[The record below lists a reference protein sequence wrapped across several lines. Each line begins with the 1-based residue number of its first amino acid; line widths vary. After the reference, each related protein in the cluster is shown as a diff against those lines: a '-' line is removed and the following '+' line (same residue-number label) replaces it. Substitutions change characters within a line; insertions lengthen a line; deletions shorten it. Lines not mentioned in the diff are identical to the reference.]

1 MPWNWRAQSVEFC
14 GERETSTK
22 VILIFVNLTSH
33 SHPGPGVDHRYKKQK
48 LVQLNFR
55 DTVQR
60 KVIWKEL
67 VALFGNTLV
76 VLLRLLHLTTC
87 HCKMD
92 LDKYVYIL
100 QLICASHTCH
110 RGSNQHE

>member
-1 MPWNWRAQSVEFC
+1 M
-14 GERETSTK
+14 
-22 VILIFVNLTSH
+22 ILIFVNLPSH
-33 SHPGPGVDHRYKKQK
+33 SHPGSGVDHRYEKQK

-55 DTVQR
+55 DRVQR

-67 VALFGNTLV
+67 IALFGNTLV

-87 HCKMD
+87 PCKMD

-110 RGSNQHE
+110 HGSNQHE